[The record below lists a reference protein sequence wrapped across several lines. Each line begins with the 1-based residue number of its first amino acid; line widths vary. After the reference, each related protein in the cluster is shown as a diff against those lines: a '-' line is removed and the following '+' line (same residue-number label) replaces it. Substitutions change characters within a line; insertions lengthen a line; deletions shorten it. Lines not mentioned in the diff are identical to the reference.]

1 MRRWH
6 LNPRFQYVYGAVAF
20 TSSSSATETYDVV
33 VVGGGSAGVAAAIG
47 AAKSGAS
54 VHLIERYPFL
64 GGAATA
70 SSVLSY
76 CGFFDQRHELVV
88 GGVGGDLLER
98 LRSAGAYQEIT
109 FKWSGNTVVMID
121 PEFTKLTLDR
131 MVADAGV
138 SLALHSYLVDAQ
150 TDGEQITQ
158 VVAATAGELR
168 TIAGSAFI
176 DASGDGNLAH
186 LSGAKVVTA
195 DPGERQAATLSMRIG
210 GLKPDAVIS
219 SETMRQAVAAH
230 NATSERKL
238 VRDHGPAARL
248 PLTGE
253 LTMQIVDQ
261 TVDALDAHDLTRA
274 ETAARAQA
282 WDYLDA
288 FRKHIEGWEDAYL
301 VGTGPQIG
309 IRETRHVVG
318 RYAITGEDVLSARR
332 RPDDGIGR
340 CGWPIEDHHGIGS
353 TKYTPI
359 EGRAFYDIPL
369 DALRSIDRDNLWA
382 AGRLV
387 SSDARAYGSVRVM
400 GTAFATGHA
409 AGVAAAFQ
417 ARGGGSGGDP
427 VVGEVQRELVRQG
440 ALI

>member
-1 MRRWH
+1 MS
-6 LNPRFQYVYGAVAF
+6 PVG
-20 TSSSSATETYDVV
+20 SAAAAEKYDVV
-33 VVGGGSAGVAAAIG
+33 VVGGGSGGVGAAIG
-47 AAKSGAS
+47 AAQAGAS

-76 CGFFDQRHELVV
+76 CGFFDQRRELVV
-88 GGVGGDLLER
+88 GGVGGDLLAR
-98 LRSAGAYQEIT
+98 LQAGGAYQEIT

-138 SLALHSYLVDAQ
+138 TLTLHSQLVGAEGDSGRVGAV
-150 TDGEQITQ
+150 T
-158 VVAATAGELR
+158 AATAGGIR
-168 TIAGSAFI
+168 TVVGTAFV
-176 DASGDGNLAH
+176 DASGDGNLAE
-186 LSGAKVVTA
+186 LSGAAVTISE
-195 DPGERQAATLSMRIG
+195 PGLRQAATLSMRIG
-210 GLKPDAVIS
+210 GVKPDAVITS
-219 SETMRQAVAAH
+219 DAMREAVAAH
-230 NATSERKL
+230 NATSDRKL

-261 TVDALDAHDLTRA
+261 EVDALDAHDLTRA
-274 ETAARAQA
+274 EVAARAQA

-288 FRKHIEGWEDAYL
+288 FRRHIEGWEDAYL
-301 VGTGPQIG
+301 VATGPQIG
-309 IRETRHVVG
+309 IRESRHVVS
-318 RYAITGEDVLSARR
+318 RYAVTGDDVLSARR
-332 RPDDGIGR
+332 RDDGIAR
-340 CGWPIEDHHGIGS
+340 CGWPIEEHRGIGS
-353 TKYTPI
+353 TEYTPI

-369 DALRSIDRDNLWA
+369 DALHSVDRENLWV

-387 SSDARAYGSVRVM
+387 SCDVRAYCSLRVM

-409 AGVAAAFQ
+409 AGVAAALQ
-417 ARGGGSGGDP
+417 ALRDGGDP
-427 VVGEVQRELVRQG
+427 SAGEVQAELRRQG